1 MVCFVT
7 NKIQSTL
14 LIMDKIKLLTFS
26 VVVLLL
32 LNIGTLSFLLLN
44 GPKHRPDFDHKRPQE
59 IIIERL
65 HLDQK
70 QQKDYQKLIHW
81 HRGTIDNLDD
91 QIRNTKNRLY
101 LQLLKTNV
109 DVAAKDS
116 LIAVLAATQ
125 KQIEETHFQHFQDI
139 KKLCKPEQLEDY
151 YDLTQELSRIF
162 SKPPRPRHD

>member
-1 MVCFVT
+1 
-7 NKIQSTL
+7 
-14 LIMDKIKLLTFS
+14 MDKIKLLTIS
-26 VVVLLL
+26 VIVLLV
-32 LNIGTLSFLLLN
+32 LNVGTLGSLLFS

-65 HLDQK
+65 HLNQK
-70 QQKDYQKLIHW
+70 QQKEYQKLIRW
-81 HRGTIDNLDD
+81 HRGTIDSLDD

-109 DVAAKDS
+109 DVVAKDS
-116 LIAVLAATQ
+116 LIAVLAASQ
-125 KQIEETHFQHFQDI
+125 RQIEETHFKHFEDI

-162 SKPPRPRHD
+162 SKPPRPRHE